1 MKIKKISKKNNDK
14 KFPKF
19 NLIIMILKFIF
30 QNIIFLKIKLIKNQI
45 IINIT
50 KILIFNKKENLISN
64 KTNVSKTQTYLKN
77 KKNAQSNSQDKI
89 FNNYYYNLMIKDDD
103 VHKINV
109 NLKKFP

>member
-1 MKIKKISKKNNDK
+1 MKIKKISKKNHDK

-50 KILIFNKKENLISN
+50 KILIFNKKENLINN
-64 KTNVSKTQTYLKN
+64 KTNVIKTQKHLKN
-77 KKNAQSNSQDKI
+77 KKNKQ
-89 FNNYYYNLMIKDDD
+89 
-103 VHKINV
+103 
-109 NLKKFP
+109 